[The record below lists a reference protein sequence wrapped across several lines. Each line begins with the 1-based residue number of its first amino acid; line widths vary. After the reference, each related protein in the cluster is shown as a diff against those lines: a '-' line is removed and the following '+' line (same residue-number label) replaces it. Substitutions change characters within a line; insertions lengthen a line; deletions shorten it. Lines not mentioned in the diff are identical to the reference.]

1 MIVTATPIKG
11 VYTIELNKIT
21 DNRGFFARSWCI
33 KEFEAH
39 HLNSKVVQN
48 NVVFSLHKGT
58 LRGIHYQLDPCAE
71 VKTVR
76 CSRGAIL
83 DIAVD
88 LRPESPTHKQWFGV
102 ELTAENHQ
110 MLYVPAGCG
119 HAYQSLTDN
128 AEITYQ
134 TSEFYTPTMASGFR
148 YDDPAFAISWPLPI
162 SYISDQDRT
171 WPDYLK

>member
-1 MIVTATPIKG
+1 MFVTETPIKG
-11 VYTIELNKIT
+11 VYTIELDRIT

-39 HLNSKVVQN
+39 HLNPKVVQN
-48 NVVFSLHKGT
+48 NVVFSSQKGT
-58 LRGIHYQLDPCAE
+58 IRGIHYQLAPGAE

-76 CSRGAIL
+76 CTSGAIF

-102 ELTAENHQ
+102 ELTADNHKL
-110 MLYVPAGCG
+110 LYVPEGCG

-128 AEITYQ
+128 TELTYQ
-134 TSEFYTPTMASGFR
+134 TSELYIPAIARGVR
-148 YDDPAFAISWPLPI
+148 YDDAAFAISWPLPVT
-162 SYISDQDRT
+162 SISDQDRT
-171 WPDYLK
+171 WSDYLQ